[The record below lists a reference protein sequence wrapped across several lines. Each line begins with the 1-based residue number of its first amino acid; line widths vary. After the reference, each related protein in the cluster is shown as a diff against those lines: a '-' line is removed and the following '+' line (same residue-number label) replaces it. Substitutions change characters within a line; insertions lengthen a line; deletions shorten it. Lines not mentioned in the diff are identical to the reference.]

1 MPELPEV
8 ETTRRGLE
16 PHLVGAR
23 IAAFDVREARLRWPV
38 PAELVER
45 LVGQR
50 VSAIRRRSKY
60 LLIDVD
66 GRRLTC
72 KEFRDRAERA
82 AAGFAARGVK
92 AGSRVTWILPN
103 RFETIIASFALARLG
118 AVQNPILHF
127 YRHKEVG
134 FALKATDAQFALV
147 PGEWNGFDFAA
158 MVTELTADA
167 ANKPVVIDVF
177 ADLPDAD
184 PAGLDDTNPAPS
196 SGDEVRWV
204 YFTSGTTSDPKGVRH
219 TDRTLITGANG
230 LAVALDMSP
239 DDIGSIAFPF
249 SHIAGPDYFGTMLI
263 AGFPAVLFE
272 AFVPA
277 TAIPVLAAEG
287 VTMVGGGPAFY
298 SMYLAEQRKT
308 PDTPIIPTL
317 RKMSGGGAPMAPEQY
332 EEIKREFGV
341 KTCHGYG
348 MTECPMICEGSP
360 HDTDEQLANTIG
372 KPVVGLQMR
381 IVTEDGTEAAAG
393 EDGEVRLKGP
403 MVFKGYTDEEATAAA
418 FDEDGWFRTGD
429 LGHIRPDG
437 HVVLTGRLKDV
448 IIRKGEN
455 ISAKEIEDILYA
467 HPKVG
472 DVAVIGLPDP
482 ERGERVCAVIERA
495 EGQEDLTFDEMVAT
509 LTEAQLMRQKIPE
522 QLEIVDRFP
531 RNETLHK
538 VLKFKLR
545 DEYAKKPWP

>member
-1 MPELPEV
+1 MTKTFAEA
-8 ETTRRGLE
+8 TTL
-16 PHLVGAR
+16 
-23 IAAFDVREARLRWPV
+23 W
-38 PAELVER
+38 ELVEMR
-45 LVGQR
+45 
-50 VSAIRRRSKY
+50 AAATPNAP
-60 LLIDVD
+60 LLIDAD
-66 GRRLTC
+66 GNTLTC
-72 KEFRDRAERA
+72 QEFRDRSERA
-82 AAGFAARGVK
+82 AAGFAARGVN
-92 AGSRVTWILPN
+92 AGSRVTWELPN

-118 AVQNPILHF
+118 AIQNPILHF

-134 FALKATDAQFALV
+134 YAIGATTAEFVLV
-147 PGEWNGFDFAA
+147 PGTWNGFDFTA
-158 MVTELTADA
+158 MVKELTADSE
-167 ANKPVVIDVF
+167 NPPVVIDVF

-184 PAGLDDTNPAPS
+184 PAGLDASHPAPTN
-196 SGDEVRWV
+196 GDEIRWI

-219 TDRTLITGANG
+219 SDRTLITGANG

-239 DDIGSIAFPF
+239 SDVGSIAFPF

-272 AFVPA
+272 AFAPA
-277 TAIPVLAAEG
+277 TAVPVLAANG

-298 SMYLAEQRKT
+298 QMYLAEQRKT
-308 PDTPIIPTL
+308 PDTPIIPSLT
-317 RKMSGGGAPMAPEQY
+317 KMSGGGAPMAPEQF
-332 EEIKREFGV
+332 EEVKREFGV
-341 KTCHGYG
+341 KICHGYG

-360 HDTDEQLANTIG
+360 HDTDEQLANTVG

-381 IVTEDGTEAAAG
+381 IVKGDGTVAAPS

-403 MVFKGYTDEEATAAA
+403 MVFKGYTDPAATTAA

-429 LGHIRPDG
+429 IGHIRPDG
-437 HVVLTGRLKDV
+437 HVILTGRLKDV

-472 DVAVIGLPDP
+472 DVAVIGLPDR
-482 ERGERVCAVIERA
+482 ERGERVCAVVERA
-495 EGQEDLTFDEMVAT
+495 EGHPDLGFDEMVQT
-509 LTEAQLMRQKIPE
+509 LKDAKLMIQKIPE
-522 QLEIVDRFP
+522 QLEVVDALP

-545 DEYAKKPWP
+545 EQYAEKAWP